1 MNRLDNIIS
10 RDKATRIRDLLF
22 ASFIVL
28 SALVAVLAVAHR

>member
-10 RDKATRIRDLLF
+10 RDKVTRVRDLLF
-22 ASFIVL
+22 ATFIVL